1 MFYHLPMNTLI
12 GRTSVNPSGLDA
24 NIDGSN
30 GLPKSV
36 RGPEGNAIRI
46 RGRREWLHVTG
57 PGHRYECFGDLEKCY
72 NGNSYVLS
80 RNATNATKLYK
91 WFVMQFF
98 KIARFLQV
106 RGHIISWICFN

>member
-1 MFYHLPMNTLI
+1 MNMLI

-46 RGRREWLHVTG
+46 RGRREWLQVSG

-72 NGNSYVLS
+72 NGNSQVLS
-80 RNATNATKLYK
+80 RNATNLNKYFSNASFKNSLFFK
-91 WFVMQFF
+91 GSRAHILCFF
-98 KIARFLQV
+98 KIR
-106 RGHIISWICFN
+106 IE

>member
-1 MFYHLPMNTLI
+1 MNMLI

-46 RGRREWLHVTG
+46 RGRREWLQVSG

-72 NGNSYVLS
+72 NGNSQVLS
-80 RNATNATKLYK
+80 RNATNLDKYFSNAIFKIASFLK
-91 WFVMQFF
+91 GRGHIFVDFF
-98 KIARFLQV
+98 KIR
-106 RGHIISWICFN
+106 IE

>member
-1 MFYHLPMNTLI
+1 MNMLI

-46 RGRREWLHVTG
+46 RGRREWLQVSG

-72 NGNSYVLS
+72 NGNSQVLS
-80 RNATNATKLYK
+80 RNATDLDKY
-91 WFVMQFF
+91 FII
-98 KIARFLQV
+98 KIVSFLKG
-106 RGHIISWICFN
+106 RGHIFVDFFFVKFNKNLIKMI

>member
-1 MFYHLPMNTLI
+1 MNMLI

-46 RGRREWLHVTG
+46 RGRREWLQVSG

-72 NGNSYVLS
+72 NGNSQVLS
-80 RNATNATKLYK
+80 RNATKFNKYFSNASFKNSLFLK
-91 WFVMQFF
+91 GQRHIFCGFF
-98 KIARFLQV
+98 K
-106 RGHIISWICFN
+106 NKN